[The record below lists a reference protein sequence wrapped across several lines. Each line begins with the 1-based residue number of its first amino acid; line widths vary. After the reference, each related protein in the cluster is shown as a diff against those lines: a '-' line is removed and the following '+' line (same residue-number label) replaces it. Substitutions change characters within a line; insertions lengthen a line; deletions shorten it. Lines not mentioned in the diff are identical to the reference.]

1 MSIDKASR
9 APGLSNRSDTGATTG
24 NAASAAIAEVVVL
37 QTGQKCEDAG
47 VAFRSVQK

>member
-1 MSIDKASR
+1 MSNDKASR